1 MTTRRQRVKQQLPYT
16 LASLALLNTYDASR
30 TMPSAGNMM
39 SLFLDRN
46 ATTIRTT
53 ELNMS
58 AWSLL
63 FKMALKTNRSK
74 KNPVTSNIPEIN
86 TYEQGGN
93 ERKMEL
99 ELTNEMHGNISLQK
113 DDC

>member
-1 MTTRRQRVKQQLPYT
+1 
-16 LASLALLNTYDASR
+16 
-30 TMPSAGNMM
+30 
-39 SLFLDRN
+39 
-46 ATTIRTT
+46 
-53 ELNMS
+53 
-58 AWSLL
+58 
-63 FKMALKTNRSK
+63 MALKTNRSK